1 MLASQMQHEMPR
13 SSHVGP
19 QLGNRMGG
27 VENFRVFVGL
37 LINWLEKWV
46 EVLRFTLNR

>member
-19 QLGNRMGG
+19 QPGNRMGG
-27 VENFRVFVGL
+27 IENFRVFVGL
-37 LINWLEKWV
+37 LIDWLEKRV
-46 EVLRFTLNR
+46 NILRFTLNR